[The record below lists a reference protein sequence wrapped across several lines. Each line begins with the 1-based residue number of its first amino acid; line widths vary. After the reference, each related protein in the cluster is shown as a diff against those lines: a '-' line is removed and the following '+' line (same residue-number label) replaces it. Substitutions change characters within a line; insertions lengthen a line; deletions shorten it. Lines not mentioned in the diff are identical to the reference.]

1 MIRIPTKKILKKTFR
16 TILLSNFT
24 FLFTVFY
31 SLKILFLIQI
41 IFDFIFTLYSVYIA
55 KYAIELNPLVVAIT
69 PFGALILNLI
79 LWYSF
84 RKLTIIN
91 WLVLLVLNS
100 FYFMANRNH
109 ILIVLDLFATGALS
123 SFYWF

>member
-41 IFDFIFTLYSVYIA
+41 FFDFIFTLYSVYIA

-91 WLVLLVLNS
+91 
-100 FYFMANRNH
+100 
-109 ILIVLDLFATGALS
+109 
-123 SFYWF
+123 